1 MAEPY
6 NTPVPGSTP
15 RSGSPVPHPLR
26 HPTLLSTAAT
36 STPKPR
42 VLHLGDPIRFN
53 PDTYDILSSQYEVVR
68 PSAAERER
76 APFIQSLKE
85 GKWGSFQAIFRPFWR
100 TGGEMGQ
107 WDGELIALL
116 PESVKVFSSAGTG
129 YDWVDTKLLGERGI
143 VYCNGGTA
151 SADAVADLAVA
162 MIISTFRYIPW
173 CITAATAASP
183 SAFADCH
190 LNSPAQCHNLRGRI
204 LGIVGLGNI
213 GQRIA
218 TRCHLGFAMEIHY
231 FDIERKSA
239 TVEGAVSVRFHESL
253 ESLLETA
260 DCVIL
265 CTPVG
270 FGGETTINSS
280 TLKHFRQG
288 GRFVNVSRGALV
300 NEDDL
305 VAALES
311 QRLSSVALDVHANE
325 PHVHE
330 GLRKFAAEGR
340 AMLTCHNG
348 GGTVETHAA
357 FEELSM
363 RNVLA
368 VLGGGPAFSA
378 VNLGDLKR

>member
-36 STPKPR
+36 CTPKPR

-53 PDTYDILSSQYEVVR
+53 LDTHDILSSQYEVVR

-76 APFIQSLKE
+76 APFIQNLRD

-100 TGGEMGQ
+100 TG
-107 WDGELIALL
+107 
-116 PESVKVFSSAGTG
+116 
-129 YDWVDTKLLGERGI
+129 GI

-173 CITAATAASP
+173 CMAAATAASP

-190 LNSPAQCHNLRGRI
+190 LDSPAQCHNLRDRI
-204 LGIVGLGNI
+204 LGVVGLGNI
-213 GQRIA
+213 GQRVA
-218 TRCHLGFAMEIHY
+218 TRCRLGFAMEIHY

-239 TVEGAVSVRFHESL
+239 TVEGAVSARFHESL

-260 DCVIL
+260 DCVVL

-270 FGGETTINSS
+270 FGGETMINAS

-330 GLRKFAAEGR
+330 GLRKLAAEGR

-368 VLGGGPAFSA
+368 VLGGGPALSA
-378 VNLGDLKR
+378 VNLGHLKR